1 VTARTRTARVELHRI
16 LGRSRGFGASSR
28 RRVRPKPGLPLR
40 SSPLDG
46 HDRGRA
52 CPPGHFR
59 VSGSLAASPKRGGWL
74 AVLPKAASHLR
85 FTEVSRGCKTRSVG
99 YGRLLPWGSVPFGVS
114 VRAIVVSVCL
124 TDTIRSRGFSPSQRF
139 EPAWTSWLCFA
150 PHPPLGFGNGLRS
163 FSHSASRDA
172 SRRPLLSCRFG
183 WLGHLSSELELY
195 LCPCFRLH
203 RAAFCWPFASSSAD
217 RATPPAE
224 LDISS
229 GFASAEAVAGPRERS
244 EPLTGRRA
252 RFARRDADGSLE
264 ATWSSFRQ
272 ARACDFRA
280 LLRLRVR
287 TRASTVRR
295 SPEPM
300 LP

>member
-1 VTARTRTARVELHRI
+1 LPCSSFRSHALPDVGPHPRRCVAEPSSSVGGKPLGGGEAGLLGVSVCADPGGGRSLRSARHADTDVAGCRPGRRPKPLSGLARGSRVTARTRTARVELHRI
-16 LGRSRGFGASSR
+16 LGRGLGFGASSWR
-28 RRVRPKPGLPLR
+28 FVRPKPELPLR
-40 SSPLDG
+40 SSPLVG

-52 CPPGHFR
+52 CPPGHSR
-59 VSGSLAASPKRGGWL
+59 VSGSLAASPKRGGLL

-183 WLGHLSSELELY
+183 WLGHLSSKLELY
-195 LCPCFRLH
+195 LRPCLPLH
-203 RAAFCWPFASSSAD
+203 L
-217 RATPPAE
+217 AT
-224 LDISS
+224 
-229 GFASAEAVAGPRERS
+229 
-244 EPLTGRRA
+244 
-252 RFARRDADGSLE
+252 
-264 ATWSSFRQ
+264 
-272 ARACDFRA
+272 
-280 LLRLRVR
+280 LR
-287 TRASTVRR
+287 
-295 SPEPM
+295 
-300 LP
+300 